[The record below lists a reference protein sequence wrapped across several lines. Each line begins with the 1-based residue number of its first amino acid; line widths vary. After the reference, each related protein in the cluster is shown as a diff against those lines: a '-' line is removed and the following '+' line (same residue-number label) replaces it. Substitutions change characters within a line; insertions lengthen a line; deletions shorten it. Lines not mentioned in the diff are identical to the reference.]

1 MPKLRSYI
9 LFKDDYMVET
19 FILKNISRCRRSLI
33 SQCRSGILPLEIETG
48 RYTPIYESSR
58 KIENVN
64 HMNEFVNYVTRTILK
79 MNIIL
84 YASALYMGRYGKFY
98 FNMPL
103 RKILHLMA
111 CRYLINLYI

>member
-1 MPKLRSYI
+1 MRSYI
-9 LFKDDYMVET
+9 LFKDDYMVEI
-19 FILKNISRCRRSLI
+19 FIFNNISRCRRSLI

-48 RYTPIYESSR
+48 RYTPIYDKLLKKNR
-58 KIENVN
+58 KREPHERIC
-64 HMNEFVNYVTRTILK
+64 NYVTRIILK

-103 RKILHLMA
+103 QKYISEAWKI
-111 CRYLINLYI
+111 RQ